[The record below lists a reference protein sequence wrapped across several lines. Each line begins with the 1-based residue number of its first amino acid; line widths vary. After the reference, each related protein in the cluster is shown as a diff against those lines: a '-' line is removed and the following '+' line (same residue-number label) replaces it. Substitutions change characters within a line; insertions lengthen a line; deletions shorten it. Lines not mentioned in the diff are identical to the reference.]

1 MANTMTKV
9 LWTLAAVTAL
19 LAGTVSAAG
28 RGVYLTADVGYA
40 DTDFSTSQSD
50 FESLLASAFGQSSE
64 SDFDESDS
72 TYNLG
77 AGYSF
82 NKYFAAEVTYMD
94 LGKSNYKGFITAADV
109 AGGRDAELGFGIE
122 TTGYAIAALASYPMT
137 ERLSVYA
144 KGGVLFSKTET
155 TFSAN
160 FGGSGGSEKDKR
172 SDEDFLLGIGVEYE
186 INTLWSLSTQ
196 YMRVFD
202 ADSEKT
208 GRNQLDRMT
217 LGLKYRF

>member
-1 MANTMTKV
+1 MTKV
-9 LWTLAAVTAL
+9 FLAIAAVTAP
-19 LAGTVSAAG
+19 LAATVSAADSG
-28 RGVYLTADVGYA
+28 FYLTADVGYA
-40 DTDFSTSQSD
+40 DTDFSTSQAD

-94 LGKSNYKGFITAADV
+94 LGKSNYKGFIAAADV
-109 AGGRDAELGFGIE
+109 AGGADAELGFGIE
-122 TTGYAIAALASYPMT
+122 TTGYAMTALASYPIT
-137 ERLSVYA
+137 ERFSVYA
-144 KGGVLFSKTET
+144 KGGVFFSETET
-155 TFSAN
+155 TFSAS
-160 FGGSGGSEKDKR
+160 FGGSGGSEKDER
-172 SDEDFLLGIGVEYE
+172 SDEDFLLGIGVEYQ
-186 INTLWSLSTQ
+186 INTSWSLSTQ

-202 ADSEKT
+202 DASEET